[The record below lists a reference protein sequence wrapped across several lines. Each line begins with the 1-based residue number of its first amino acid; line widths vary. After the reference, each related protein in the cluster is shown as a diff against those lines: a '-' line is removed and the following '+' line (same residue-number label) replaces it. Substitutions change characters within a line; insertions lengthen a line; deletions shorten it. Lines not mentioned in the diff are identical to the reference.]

1 MLPGEKKQSI
11 KEKEMCSYKEVKE
24 WSKKAGLT
32 VNDKFTLNVNEVDKD
47 LSVELI
53 HEELD
58 ELRYALDTKNKE
70 EVIDA
75 LNDLQWVI
83 DRAKQTY
90 GVKPK
95 SFQELVRS
103 NNTKF
108 CKSISEAVRTQNAY
122 ANGTHPNKL
131 GKKIVVTI
139 EKFGEV
145 FTIKN
150 ENGKLMKS
158 INFVDCDYSKFI

>member
-1 MLPGEKKQSI
+1 MLPGGKKQSI

-32 VNDKFTLNVNEVDKD
+32 VNDKFTLDVSEVDEWLAVD
-47 LSVELI
+47 LI
-53 HEELD
+53 QEELD
-58 ELRYALDTKNKE
+58 ELRDALETKNKE
-70 EVIDA
+70 EVVDA

-108 CKSISEAVRTQNAY
+108 CNSISEAVRTQNAY
-122 ANGTHPNKL
+122 ANGTHPNKP
-131 GKKIVVTI
+131 GKKIKVTVQRS
-139 EKFGEV
+139 GEV

-158 INFVDCDYSKFI
+158 INFVDCDYSKFL